1 LSSIFLGETGDS
13 YIASEGYDIKKHRI
27 NHRLL
32 TNQSSIFCRHWLLK
46 AALGVKPLIHQSKVV
61 PLKKIVPFAFN
72 FCCCILTNTEWNGII
87 KIDIWS

>member
-46 AALGVKPLIHQSKVV
+46 AAISLSAFHFMREHKVKGYIELVAAHGEH
-61 PLKKIVPFAFN
+61 
-72 FCCCILTNTEWNGII
+72 LTLLWL
-87 KIDIWS
+87 